1 MAQANGKSFTPP
13 SGDWTVP
20 LWLNGEQ
27 VHGSKIFDI
36 ISPLT
41 DKPLYKSAAAS
52 KEDALAAVSAAEKA
66 FPAWSRTKPGHRRDL
81 LLKAAEEL
89 VRRKDDLWY
98 FCSQETGSTGK
109 SQELCAGF
117 FTAWLIVEW

>member
-1 MAQANGKSFTPP
+1 MAQSNGTSFTPP
-13 SGDWTVP
+13 DGDWTVP

-27 VHGSKIFDI
+27 VNGSKTFDI

-66 FPAWSRTKPGHRRDL
+66 FPAWSRTKPGYRRDL

-89 VRRKDDLWY
+89 ARRKDDLWY

-109 SQELCAGF
+109 S
-117 FTAWLIVEW
+117 